1 MCLTED
7 FYPKCRVKC
16 FQIDKISRLKKWVK
30 GFGQITLRRCV
41 VNEDV
46 KAVRCRQHTAKFR
59 SQRKPTPRPG
69 TAWCSGR
76 RPGPESAV
84 DAVLCKAFT
93 LGTSSLLEFV

>member
-30 GFGQITLRRCV
+30 GFGQITLRRCM

-46 KAVRCRQHTAKFR
+46 KAT
-59 SQRKPTPRPG
+59 
-69 TAWCSGR
+69 
-76 RPGPESAV
+76 
-84 DAVLCKAFT
+84 
-93 LGTSSLLEFV
+93 